1 MYISKSDF
9 LLYLQCPKHFW
20 LWKKKREVVE
30 AVELSDFQKQLIEQ
44 GNEVEGWAR
53 KLYRNG
59 VLVESKGVHAVAD
72 TQKLLEEGNKQVFQ
86 ATFLVDGLYAM
97 VDVLEWDNRNEYWVI
112 NEVKGSSA
120 EQDKTAGKRKDSHL
134 QDATF
139 QKVVLEKAGYTVGRV
154 NLIEL
159 NKEFRK
165 DGDIVP
171 SLLLV
176 TNDITN
182 NVAEMQSDVLI
193 QADDAK
199 RFLAREEE
207 PKVCECIYKSRNNHC
222 PSFSYSHPEVPDY
235 SVHDIVRIGNSL
247 SRLREIIDND
257 WLRIEDIPLEHE
269 LSPTQT
275 NHVHVTITGNP
286 IIKQE
291 KIHKELEKLKYPL
304 YFLDYETFP
313 KAIPV
318 FDGCYPYQ
326 QVPFQYSLHILTAP
340 GEELIHKE
348 FLQTE
353 LENPMSILTH
363 RLREDIGNTGSV
375 IVWNKKFEGKCN
387 EDLAEAVPE
396 LAEFLHGINNR
407 FFDLMEIFSKQLYV
421 HKDFKGSASI
431 KYVLPVLAPGFSY
444 EELNIRDGGMALN
457 GWKEMIFD
465 NKTQEE
471 QSEIASNLLAY
482 CELDTLAMVKILE
495 ALEK

>member
-20 LWKKKREVVE
+20 LCKKNPSVISDT
-30 AVELSDFQKQLIEQ
+30 ELSDFQKQIIEQ

-53 KLYRNG
+53 KLYQEG
-59 VLVESKGVHAVAD
+59 VLVESREIQAVTD
-72 TQKLLEEGNKQVFQ
+72 TQKLINEGIKQIFQ
-86 ATFLVDGLYAM
+86 ATFSAEDLYAM
-97 VDVLEWDNRNEYWVI
+97 VDILEWDEDNQYWIV
-112 NEVKGSSA
+112 NEVKGSSSQ
-120 EQDKTAGKRKDSHL
+120 EVKNEKHIN
-134 QDATF
+134 DATF
-139 QKVVLEKAGYTVGRV
+139 QKVVLEKAGYTVGQI

-165 DGDIVP
+165 DGEIIP

-176 TNDITN
+176 KTDITQEVTELQPN
-182 NVAEMQSDVLI
+182 IEI
-193 QADDAK
+193 QIEDAK

-247 SRLREIIDND
+247 PRLQEIIDND
-257 WLRIEDIPLEHE
+257 WLRIEDIPLEYE

-275 NHVHVTITGNP
+275 NHVHVTITENP
-286 IIKQE
+286 IIERE
-291 KIHKELEKLKYPL
+291 KIYKELEKLEYPL

-313 KAIPV
+313 KAVPV

-326 QVPFQYSLHILTAP
+326 QVPFQYSLHILASP
-340 GEELIHKE
+340 EAKLVHKE

-353 LENPMSILTH
+353 FKNPMPVLAH
-363 RLREDIGNTGSV
+363 QLREDIGDTGSV

-387 EDLAEAVPE
+387 EDLAETVPE
-396 LAEFLHGINNR
+396 LAEFMHGINNR

-431 KYVLPVLAPGFSY
+431 KCVLPILAPGFSY
-444 EELNIRDGGMALN
+444 KDLDIQDGGMACN
-457 GWKEMIFD
+457 AWKEMIFD
-465 NKTQEE
+465 EKTQEE
-471 QSEIASNLLAY
+471 KDEIANNLLSY

-495 ALEK
+495 ALELL

>member
-1 MYISKSDF
+1 

-20 LWKKKREVVE
+20 LWKKKREVIGE
-30 AVELSDFQKQLIEQ
+30 IELSDFQKQIIEQ

-53 KLYRNG
+53 KLYRGG
-59 VLVESKGVHAVAD
+59 VLVESKGIHAVAD
-72 TQKLLEEGNKQVFQ
+72 TQKFLEEGKKQIFQ

-97 VDVLEWDNRNEYWVI
+97 VDILEWNEENQYWII
-112 NEVKGSSA
+112 NEVKGSSSQQVKK
-120 EQDKTAGKRKDSHL
+120 EEHIE
-134 QDATF
+134 DATF
-139 QKVVLEKAGYTVGRV
+139 QKVVLEKAGHTVGQV

-171 SLLLV
+171 KLLLEK
-176 TNDITN
+176 TDITEKVTELQPN
-182 NVAEMQSDVLI
+182 IEIQIEDV
-193 QADDAK
+193 K

-247 SRLREIIDND
+247 PRLREIIDND
-257 WLRIEDIPLEHE
+257 WLRIEDIPLEYE

-275 NHVHVTITGNP
+275 NHVHVTITENP
-286 IIKQE
+286 IIERE
-291 KIHKELEKLKYPL
+291 KIHKELEKLEYPL

-313 KAIPV
+313 KAVPV

-326 QVPFQYSLHILTAP
+326 QVPFQYSLHILASP
-340 GEELIHKE
+340 ESELVHKE

-353 LENPMSILTH
+353 LENPMSILAH
-363 RLREDIGNTGSV
+363 QLREDIGDTGSV

-387 EDLAEAVPE
+387 EDLAETVSE
-396 LAEFLHGINNR
+396 LVGFMHGINNR

-431 KYVLPVLAPGFSY
+431 KYVLPILAPGFSY
-444 EELNIRDGGMALN
+444 KDLNIQDGGMALTR
-457 GWKEMIFD
+457 WKEMMFD
-465 NKTQEE
+465 EKTQEE
-471 QSEIASNLLAY
+471 KNEIAKNLLSY

-495 ALEK
+495 TLECL